1 MDDGD
6 FGGEGGGLGIGFAVD
21 VDAGIIAEGGEGG
34 WTVGDSLY
42 CISMFILN
50 NT

>member
-34 WTVGDSLY
+34 
-42 CISMFILN
+42 
-50 NT
+50 